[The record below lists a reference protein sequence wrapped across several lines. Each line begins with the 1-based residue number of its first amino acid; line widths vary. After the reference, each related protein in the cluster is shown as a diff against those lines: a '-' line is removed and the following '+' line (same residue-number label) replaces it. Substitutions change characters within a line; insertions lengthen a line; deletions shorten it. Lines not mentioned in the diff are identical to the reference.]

1 MSIIRLGGIIPH
13 ACTFDQ
19 HNAFCIPYIPKA
31 FNNNNNN
38 LFQSEYNYIVMAFNN
53 DKVSGNIEF
62 EGSSTKEFE
71 GSGSEEFNGNDSEE
85 FEESNIKES
94 KARKLIGYLIIELL
108 IIFITSI
115 SSN

>member
-1 MSIIRLGGIIPH
+1 
-13 ACTFDQ
+13 
-19 HNAFCIPYIPKA
+19 
-31 FNNNNNN
+31 
-38 LFQSEYNYIVMAFNN
+38 MAFNN